1 MTAENCPYRSNRV
14 IQDNYRICY
23 KDGGEHECIPN
34 GCPYLIVK
42 NSKLNLPNLPGDAQ
56 IDMTQEDI
64 LNIYNLYQENK
75 SIKDTSYE
83 LKLPESDVNAV
94 YLEIKEHEKNL
105 RKKPLHEI

>member
-1 MTAENCPYRSNRV
+1 MEKFDVMSFYGCENEELQKEYERMFCN
-14 IQDNYRICY
+14 
-23 KDGGEHECIPN
+23 
-34 GCPYLIVK
+34 
-42 NSKLNLPNLPGDAQ
+42 
-56 IDMTQEDI
+56 MTQEDI

-105 RKKPLHEI
+105 RKKPLHVI